1 MGISYIKGTVSD
13 ILKKKKREVDFLID
27 SGATYTLIPIRVW
40 NYLGLKPKRKVEIV
54 LADGRK
60 IKRNISEC
68 FIELP
73 PLGDGFSPI
82 ILGEKDD
89 EPVLGVVTLEILGL
103 VFNPLKRK
111 LEKMKML
118 LI

>member
-1 MGISYIKGTVSD
+1 MGISYIKGRVKD
-13 ILKKKKREVDFLID
+13 ISKKKERELDFLID
-27 SGATYTLIPIRVW
+27 SGATYTCLPQDVW
-40 NYLGLKPKRKVEIV
+40 RYLELKPKREVEIL

-60 IKRNISEC
+60 IKRNVSEC

-73 PLGDGFSPI
+73 QGDGFSPV

-89 EPVLGVVTLEILGL
+89 EPVLGVVTLEVMGL
-103 VFNPLKRK
+103 VFNPLKRT
-111 LEKMKML
+111 LEPMKML

>member
-1 MGISYIKGTVSD
+1 MDIS
-13 ILKKKKREVDFLID
+13 KKKKKELDFLID
-27 SGATYTLIPIRVW
+27 SGATYTLLPQEVW
-40 NYLGLKPKRKVEIV
+40 KFLGLKPKREVEIV

-60 IKRNISEC
+60 IRRKVSEC

-73 PLGDGFSPI
+73 QGDGFSPV

-89 EPVLGVVTLEILGL
+89 ESVLGVVTLEIMGF
-103 VFNPLKRK
+103 VFNPLKRT
-111 LEKMKML
+111 LEPMKML

>member
-1 MGISYIKGTVSD
+1 MGISYIKGIVKD
-13 ILKKKKREVDFLID
+13 ISKKKKKEVDFLID
-27 SGATYTLIPIRVW
+27 SGATYTLLPLEVW
-40 NYLGLKPKRKVEIV
+40 KYLELNPKRKIKIV

-60 IKRNISEC
+60 IKRNVSEC

-73 PLGDGFSPI
+73 QGDGFSPV

-103 VFNPLKRK
+103 VFNPLKRT
-111 LEKMKML
+111 LEPMKML
-118 LI
+118 LV